1 MSGAVAMQ
9 TKPVGATEEYL
20 GQYAALRRSL
30 PGADL
35 PWLASLRDGA
45 AARFQA
51 QGLPTSALEA
61 WKFTHL
67 DRLSKQIYAPGSAGD
82 AAVTTAEL
90 AHFRFAG
97 LCEILLVFV
106 DGRFRADLSDPQ
118 LGDAGALP
126 EGLAVVS
133 LARALAKSP
142 DLVRDHLAG
151 PEADPAQALAALNL
165 ALAGDGAVIKLTA
178 GAKLAQPLHLLFLT
192 SAASGQASHVRNLI
206 VAEAGSEATIV
217 ETYAALPGAVS
228 PNQNGGAWTNAVTQV
243 AVAENAIIRHFKVQS
258 ESLETTHTSASSVSL
273 AAGARYDSFALA
285 TGAALARH
293 EVRAKLTGDKAAAT
307 LNGVYLGRGRQ
318 HQAQRTDVEH
328 LAQDTTLSETYKGV
342 LDGRAHGA
350 FLGRIHVGHGAR
362 GTDAQQSNRN
372 LLLSDHAVADSKP
385 ELEIYAD
392 DVKCAHG
399 ATVGD
404 LERDPLF
411 YLRARGIGEAE
422 ARALLIEAF
431 AAELIDRIDDET
443 LRGHFRNVL
452 THWLIGETLAGDAA

>member
-1 MSGAVAMQ
+1 MSGAVAIQSKQMG
-9 TKPVGATEEYL
+9 VAEDYL

-45 AARFQA
+45 AARFQTH
-51 QGLPTSALEA
+51 GLPTSALEA

-67 DRLSKQIYAPGSAGD
+67 DRLAKRVY
-82 AAVTTAEL
+82 AAVADEAKVTTEQI

-126 EGLAVVS
+126 KGVSVMS
-133 LARALAKSP
+133 LARALAKTP
-142 DLVRDHLAG
+142 DLVRAHLAG

-165 ALAGDGAVIKLTA
+165 ALSGDGAVIHLA
-178 GAKLAQPLHLLFLT
+178 ANAKLDQPLHLLHLSST
-192 SAASGQASHVRNLI
+192 DGAASHLRHLVIAESGSAATV
-206 VAEAGSEATIV
+206 V
-217 ETYAALPGAVS
+217 ETFAALAPQAA
-228 PNQNGGAWTNAVTQV
+228 AWTNVVTQV
-243 AVAENAIIRHFKVQS
+243 SIAEDATLRHYKLQA
-258 ESLETTHTSASSVSL
+258 ESADVSHTSASDVTL
-273 AAGARYDSFALA
+273 AARARYDSFAFA
-285 TGAALARH
+285 AGGAFSRH
-293 EVRAKLTGDKAAAT
+293 EVRAKLTGDEAVAT
-307 LNGVYLGRGRQ
+307 LNGVVLGRDRQ
-318 HQAQRTDVEH
+318 MHAQRTDVAH
-328 LAQDTTLSETYKGV
+328 HALNTTLSETYKSV

-350 FLGRIHVGHGAR
+350 FLGKIHVAPGAR

-372 LLLSDHAVADSKP
+372 LLLSDHAVADTKP

-404 LERDPLF
+404 LEREPLF
-411 YLRARGIGEAE
+411 YLRARGIGETE

-431 AAELIDRIDDET
+431 AAELIDRIADEPA
-443 LRGHFRNVL
+443 RAHFRNQL
-452 THWLIGETLAGDAA
+452 THWLEQK

>member
-9 TKPVGATEEYL
+9 QTPVGAVEEYL
-20 GQYAALRRSL
+20 GQYAALRRAL

-35 PWLASLRDGA
+35 PWLTSLRDGA

-67 DRLSKQIYAPGSAGD
+67 DRLSRQIYAPGSAGD
-82 AAVTTAEL
+82 AAVTAEQL

-106 DGRFRADLSDPQ
+106 DGQFRADLSDPQ

-126 EGLAVVS
+126 EGLTVLS

-142 DLVRDHLAG
+142 DLVRAHLAG

-165 ALAGDGAVIKLTA
+165 ALAADGAVIKLAA

-192 SAASGQASHVRNLI
+192 SPVSGQASHLRNLI
-206 VAEAGSEATIV
+206 VAEDGADATIV
-217 ETYAALPGAVS
+217 ETYAALPGAAS
-228 PNQNGGAWTNAVTQV
+228 NAWTNVVTQV
-243 AVAENAIIRHFKVQS
+243 AVAENAVIRHFKVQS
-258 ESLETTHTSASSVSL
+258 ESLEATHTSASDITL
-273 AAGARYDSFALA
+273 AASAHYDSFALA

-293 EVRAKLTGDKAAAT
+293 EVRAKLTGDRAAAT

-404 LERDPLF
+404 LEREPLF

-431 AAELIDRIDDET
+431 AAELIDRIEDET

-452 THWLIGETLAGDAA
+452 AHWLAGEAQ

>member
-9 TKPVGATEEYL
+9 IQPKGAAEDYL
-20 GQYAALRRSL
+20 GQYAGLRRSL

-67 DRLSKQIYAPGSAGD
+67 DRLSRQIYTPGSVGD
-82 AAVTTAEL
+82 AAVTTEQI

-97 LCEILLVFV
+97 MCEILLVFV
-106 DGRFRADLSDPQ
+106 DGHFRADLSDPQ

-126 EGLAVVS
+126 EGLTVLN
-133 LARALAKSP
+133 LARALAKTP

-165 ALAGDGAVIKLTA
+165 ALAGDGAVIKLA
-178 GAKLAQPLHLLFLT
+178 GGTKLTQPLHLLFLT
-192 SAASGQASHVRNLI
+192 SAASGQASHMRNLI

-228 PNQNGGAWTNAVTQV
+228 NTWTNVVTQV
-243 AVAENAIIRHFKVQS
+243 AVAENAVIRHFKVQS
-258 ESLETTHTSASSVSL
+258 ESLEATHTSASDVHL
-273 AAGARYDSFALA
+273 ASHARYDSFALA

-293 EVRAKLTGDKAAAT
+293 EVRAKLTGNKASAT

-362 GTDAQQSNRN
+362 GTDAHQSNRN

-404 LERDPLF
+404 IERDPLF

-422 ARALLIEAF
+422 ARTLLIEAF
-431 AAELIDRIDDET
+431 AAELIDRIEDET
-443 LRGHFRNVL
+443 VRGHFRNVL
-452 THWLIGETLAGDAA
+452 THWLAGEAQ

>member
-9 TKPVGATEEYL
+9 IQPKGAAEDYL
-20 GQYAALRRSL
+20 GQYAGLRRSL

-97 LCEILLVFV
+97 MCEILLVFV

-126 EGLAVVS
+126 EGLTVLN
-133 LARALAKSP
+133 LARALAKTP
-142 DLVRDHLAG
+142 DLVRDHLSG
-151 PEADPAQALAALNL
+151 PEADPAQALASLNL
-165 ALAGDGAVIKLTA
+165 ALAGDGAVIKLA
-178 GAKLAQPLHLLFLT
+178 GGTKLAQPLHLLFLT

-217 ETYAALPGAVS
+217 ETYAALPGAAS
-228 PNQNGGAWTNAVTQV
+228 NAWTNVVTQV
-243 AVAENAIIRHFKVQS
+243 AVAENAVIRHFKVQS
-258 ESLETTHTSASSVSL
+258 ESLDTTHTSASDVSL
-273 AAGARYDSFALA
+273 AAHARYDSFALA

-293 EVRAKLTGDKAAAT
+293 EVRAKLTGDHSAAT

-431 AAELIDRIDDET
+431 AAELIDRIEDET
-443 LRGHFRNVL
+443 VRGHFRNQL
-452 THWLIGETLAGDAA
+452 THWLAGEPL

>member
-9 TKPVGATEEYL
+9 QTPVGAVEEYL
-20 GQYAALRRSL
+20 GQYAALRRAL

-35 PWLASLRDGA
+35 PWLTSLRDAA

-67 DRLSKQIYAPGSAGD
+67 DRLSRQIYAPGSAGD
-82 AAVTTAEL
+82 AGVTAEQL

-106 DGRFRADLSDPQ
+106 DGHFRADLSDPQ

-126 EGLAVVS
+126 KGLTVLS

-142 DLVRDHLAG
+142 DLVRQHLAG

-165 ALAGDGAVIKLTA
+165 ALAADGAVIKLAA
-178 GAKLAQPLHLLFLT
+178 GTKLAQPLHLLFLT
-192 SAASGQASHVRNLI
+192 SAISGQASHLRNLI
-206 VAEAGSEATIV
+206 VAEDGADATIV
-217 ETYAALPGAVS
+217 ETYAALPDAAS
-228 PNQNGGAWTNAVTQV
+228 NAWTNVVTQV
-243 AVAENAIIRHFKVQS
+243 SVAENAVIRHFKVQS
-258 ESLETTHTSASSVSL
+258 ESLEATHTSASDVHL
-273 AAGARYDSFALA
+273 ASHARYDSFALA

-293 EVRAKLTGDKAAAT
+293 EVRAKLTGDHAAAT

-328 LAQDTTLSETYKGV
+328 SAQDTTLSETYKGV

-404 LERDPLF
+404 LEREPLF

-431 AAELIDRIDDET
+431 AAELIDRIEDET

-452 THWLIGETLAGDAA
+452 THWLAGDAQ

>member
-9 TKPVGATEEYL
+9 LQPKGPAEEYL
-20 GQYAALRRSL
+20 GQYAGLRRSL

-67 DRLSKQIYAPGSAGD
+67 DRLAKRTYAPGSLGVSAGD
-82 AAVTTAEL
+82 APVSTEQI

-97 LCEILLVFV
+97 MCEILLVFV

-126 EGLAVVS
+126 KGLTVLS
-133 LARALAKSP
+133 LAGALATSP
-142 DLVRDHLAG
+142 NLVRDHLAG

-165 ALAGDGAVIKLTA
+165 ALAADGAVIKLTA
-178 GAKLAQPLHLLFLT
+178 GAKLTQPLHLLFLT
-192 SAASGQASHVRNLI
+192 SAAGGQANHLRNLI
-206 VAEAGSEATIV
+206 VAESGSDATIV
-217 ETYAALPGAVS
+217 ETYAALPGAAAE
-228 PNQNGGAWTNAVTQV
+228 AWTNAVTQV
-243 AVAENAIIRHFKVQS
+243 AVAENAVIRHFKVQS
-258 ESLETTHTSASSVSL
+258 ESLEATHTSASDVTL

-285 TGAALARH
+285 AGAALARH

-328 LAQDTTLSETYKGV
+328 LARDTTLSEIYKGV

-350 FLGRIHVGHGAR
+350 FLGRIYVGHGAR

-404 LERDPLF
+404 LEREPLF

-431 AAELIDRIDDET
+431 AAELIDRIEDET
-443 LRGHFRNVL
+443 VRGHFRNQL
-452 THWLIGETLAGDAA
+452 THWLAGDAQ

>member
-9 TKPVGATEEYL
+9 TKAPGKMGGAAEEYL
-20 GQYAALRRSL
+20 GQYAALRRAL

-35 PWLASLRDGA
+35 PWLTSLRDAA

-67 DRLSKQIYAPGSAGD
+67 DRLSRQIYAPGSAGD
-82 AAVTTAEL
+82 AAVTAEQL

-106 DGRFRADLSDPQ
+106 DGQFRADLSDPQ

-126 EGLAVVS
+126 EGLTVLS

-142 DLVRDHLAG
+142 DLVRQHLAG

-165 ALAGDGAVIKLTA
+165 ALAADGAVINLAA
-178 GAKLAQPLHLLFLT
+178 GCKLAQPLHLLFLT
-192 SAASGQASHVRNLI
+192 SAAANQASHVRNLI
-206 VAEAGSEATIV
+206 VAEADAEATVV
-217 ETYAALPGAVS
+217 ETYAALPGAPS
-228 PNQNGGAWTNAVTQV
+228 NAWTNVVTQV
-243 AVAENAIIRHFKVQS
+243 AVAETAVINHFKVQS
-258 ESLETTHTSASSVSL
+258 ESLEATHTSASDVTL

-293 EVRAKLTGDKAAAT
+293 EVRAKLTGDRAAAT

-342 LDGRAHGA
+342 LDDRSHGA

-411 YLRARGIGEAE
+411 YLKARGIGEAE

-431 AAELIDRIDDET
+431 AAELIDRIADET

-452 THWLIGETLAGDAA
+452 THWLAGDAR

>member
-20 GQYAALRRSL
+20 GQYAGLRRSL

-35 PWLASLRDGA
+35 SWLASLRDAA

-82 AAVTTAEL
+82 APVTTEQL

-106 DGRFRADLSDPQ
+106 DGQFRADLSDPQ

-126 EGLAVVS
+126 AGLTVLSFAQ
-133 LARALAKSP
+133 ALAKSP
-142 DLVRDHLAG
+142 DLVRSHLAG

-165 ALAGDGAVIKLTA
+165 ALAGDGAVIKLAA
-178 GAKLAQPLHLLFLT
+178 GTKLPQPLHLLFLSST
-192 SAASGQASHVRNLI
+192 ASGQASHVRNLI
-206 VAEAGSEATIV
+206 VAEDGSDATVV
-217 ETYAALPGAVS
+217 ETYAALPGAAS
-228 PNQNGGAWTNAVTQV
+228 NAWTNVVTQV
-243 AVAENAIIRHFKVQS
+243 AVAENAVIRHFKVQS
-258 ESLETTHTSASSVSL
+258 ESLDATHTSASDVSL
-273 AAGARYDSFALA
+273 AAHGRYDSFALA
-285 TGAALARH
+285 VGAGLARQ
-293 EVRAKLTGDKAAAT
+293 EVRAKLTGDHAAAT

-328 LAQDTTLSETYKGV
+328 LAQDTTLSEIYKGV

-404 LERDPLF
+404 LEREPLF

-431 AAELIDRIDDET
+431 AAELIDRIEDET
-443 LRGHFRNVL
+443 VRGHFRNVL
-452 THWLIGETLAGDAA
+452 THWLAGETL

>member
-9 TKPVGATEEYL
+9 IQPKGAAEDYL
-20 GQYAALRRSL
+20 GQYAGLRRSL

-67 DRLSKQIYAPGSAGD
+67 DRLSRQIYAPGSAGD
-82 AAVTTAEL
+82 AAVTTEQI

-97 LCEILLVFV
+97 MCEILLVFV

-126 EGLAVVS
+126 EGLTVLN
-133 LARALAKSP
+133 LARALAKTP

-165 ALAGDGAVIKLTA
+165 ALAGDGAVIKLA
-178 GAKLAQPLHLLFLT
+178 GGTKLTQPLHLLFLT
-192 SAASGQASHVRNLI
+192 SAASGQASHMRNLI

-228 PNQNGGAWTNAVTQV
+228 NAWTNVVTQV
-243 AVAENAIIRHFKVQS
+243 AVAENAVIRHFKVQS
-258 ESLETTHTSASSVSL
+258 ESLEATHTSASDVHL
-273 AAGARYDSFALA
+273 ASHARYDSFALA

-293 EVRAKLTGDKAAAT
+293 EVRAKLTGDHAAAT

-443 LRGHFRNVL
+443 VRGHFRNQL
-452 THWLIGETLAGDAA
+452 THWLAGEPL

>member
-9 TKPVGATEEYL
+9 LQPKGPAEEYL
-20 GQYAALRRSL
+20 GQYAGLRRSL

-82 AAVTTAEL
+82 ATVTTEQI

-97 LCEILLVFV
+97 MCEILLVFV

-126 EGLAVVS
+126 AGLTVLS
-133 LARALAKSP
+133 LARALATSP
-142 DLVRDHLAG
+142 DLVREHLAG

-165 ALAGDGAVIKLTA
+165 ALAADGAVIKLA
-178 GAKLAQPLHLLFLT
+178 GGTKLTQPLHLLFLT
-192 SAASGQASHVRNLI
+192 SASGQANHIRNLI
-206 VAEAGSEATIV
+206 VAESGADATIV

-228 PNQNGGAWTNAVTQV
+228 NAWTNVVTQV

-258 ESLETTHTSASSVSL
+258 ESIEATHTSASDVSL
-273 AAGARYDSFALA
+273 AASARYDSFTLA

-293 EVRAKLTGDKAAAT
+293 EVRANLTGDHAAAT

-404 LERDPLF
+404 LEREPLF

-431 AAELIDRIDDET
+431 AAELIDRIEDET
-443 LRGHFRNVL
+443 VRGHFRNQL
-452 THWLIGETLAGDAA
+452 THWLAGDAQ

>member
-9 TKPVGATEEYL
+9 SKPTGAVEEYV
-20 GQYAALRRSL
+20 GQYADLRASL
-30 PGADL
+30 PGAGL
-35 PWLASLRDGA
+35 PWLASLRDAA

-51 QGLPTSALEA
+51 QGLPTSAIEA

-67 DRLSKQIYAPGSAGD
+67 DRLAKQIYAPHAAP
-82 AAVTTAEL
+82 AAVPVTAEQI

-106 DGRFRADLSDPQ
+106 DGQFRADLSDPQ
-118 LGDAGALP
+118 LADAGALP
-126 EGLAVVS
+126 AGLSVQSFAG
-133 LARALAKSP
+133 ALAAAP

-165 ALAGDGAVIKLTA
+165 ALAADGAVIRLSAGTKL
-178 GAKLAQPLHLLFLT
+178 GQPLHLLFLT
-192 SAASGQASHVRNLI
+192 GSFAGQANHVRNLI
-206 VAEAGSEATIV
+206 VADAGAEATVV
-217 ETYAALPGAVS
+217 ETYAALPGVS
-228 PNQNGGAWTNAVTQV
+228 GNAWTNVVTQV
-243 AVAENAIIRHFKVQS
+243 SGAEDSIIRHFKVQN
-258 ESLETTHTSASSVSL
+258 EGLENTHTSISDVTL
-273 AAGARYDSFALA
+273 ATKARYDSFSLA
-285 TGAALARH
+285 AGAALARH
-293 EVRAKLTGDKAAAT
+293 EVRAKLTGDHAAAT

-318 HQAQRTDVEH
+318 HQAQRTDVMH
-328 LAQDTTLSETYKGV
+328 LARDTSLSEVYKGV
-342 LDGRAHGA
+342 LDGRSHGA
-350 FLGRIHVGHGAR
+350 FLGRVHVAPGAG

-404 LERDPLF
+404 LDREPLF
-411 YLRARGIGEAE
+411 YLRARGVGEAE

-431 AAELIDRIDDET
+431 AGELIDRIADEPVHA
-443 LRGHFRNVL
+443 HFRNVL
-452 THWLIGETLAGDAA
+452 SHWLQQGVAQGNPS